1 MSCIDI
7 ILLDKLEYLDGTGVH
22 IAGKKLFLIQGEH
35 TCLLN
40 WDEYGL
46 RINVP
51 HGTIPPGETCEVSI
65 AAIVGGQFEC
75 PFGTMLVSA
84 VYAVSVSKA
93 LLQPVQ
99 LSIQHCVSIETQE
112 HTGYLSFVTADLYQP
127 NLPYKMQLE
136 EGGQFYPGN
145 QYGYINLTKF
155 SIKGIVK
162 ALLTPIRWLLG
173 YEDQINTDLPFE
185 EIHCSSEHKDNIC
198 TSSNDALFVDALTD
212 LEVLLDT
219 QSTKGTQNDFIVCN
233 IISF

>member
-22 IAGKKLFLIQGEH
+22 IASKKLFLIQGEH
-35 TCLLN
+35 SSFLN
-40 WDEYGL
+40 WEEYGL

-65 AAIVGGQFEC
+65 AAIVGGEFEC
-75 PFGTMLVSA
+75 PSGTMLVSA

-93 LLQPVQ
+93 LIQPVQ

-145 QYGYINLTKF
+145 QYGSINLTKF
-155 SIKGIVK
+155 SIKGIIK
-162 ALLTPIRWLLG
+162 ALMTPIRWLFG
-173 YEDQINTDLPFE
+173 YGDIEQQETSSS
-185 EIHCSSEHKDNIC
+185 SSEDD
-198 TSSNDALFVDALTD
+198 TQFVDAHTGLATHTS
-212 LEVLLDT
+212 EG
-219 QSTKGTQNDFIVCN
+219 KN
-233 IISF
+233 SFHSI

>member
-22 IAGKKLFLIQGEH
+22 IAGKKFFLIQGEH
-35 TCLLN
+35 SCFLN
-40 WDEYGL
+40 WEEYGL

-65 AAIVGGQFEC
+65 AAIVGGEFEC
-75 PFGTMLVSA
+75 PSGTMLVSA

-127 NLPYKMQLE
+127 NLPYKFQLE
-136 EGGQFYPGN
+136 KGGQFYQGN
-145 QYGYINLTKF
+145 QYGIITLSKF
-155 SIKGIVK
+155 SIKGIIK
-162 ALLTPIRWLLG
+162 ALMTPVRWLFG
-173 YEDQINTDLPFE
+173 YGDIEQQETSSS
-185 EIHCSSEHKDNIC
+185 SSEDD
-198 TSSNDALFVDALTD
+198 TQFVDAHTGLATHTSEGKNS
-212 LEVLLDT
+212 LH
-219 QSTKGTQNDFIVCN
+219 SI
-233 IISF
+233 